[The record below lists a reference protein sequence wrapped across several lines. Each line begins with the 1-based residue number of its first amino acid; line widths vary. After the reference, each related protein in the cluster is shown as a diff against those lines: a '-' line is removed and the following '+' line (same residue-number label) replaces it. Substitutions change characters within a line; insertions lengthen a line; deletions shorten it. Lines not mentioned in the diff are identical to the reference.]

1 MPTGRDQNGKENTA
15 NSLKMQALLSE
26 ELQRVTARLAEAGSE
41 SDALDGL
48 ERLKR
53 LSAELGASGCGAD
66 ARREMEAL
74 IDRAEASLEKV
85 LTVLARKRRL
95 QEGDAMERIAARRE
109 AETDIMGT
117 LKAAAETGACIPPG
131 GASPASEE
139 EKTVEASPPPAH
151 GPAPNEPE
159 KSPAADPDANDAASP
174 APPVK
179 EAPKPEWSRAY
190 RIVAHM
196 AASVTEDR
204 KFFEKLRKSAVKPGK
219 ALPAPADHAQ
229 AEKHFRAVHGLNV
242 RLINIELKIKA
253 IAAAYKNNRPVSDL
267 FLTASNEIKGF
278 MRDYKARMDEMPDMC
293 AEYERQFGGYA
304 ERFASLPAPKGGK
317 LLARCLLEQRNEAP
331 AACPDGAQRV
341 LRRDYR

>member
-1 MPTGRDQNGKENTA
+1 
-15 NSLKMQALLSE
+15 
-26 ELQRVTARLAEAGSE
+26 
-41 SDALDGL
+41 
-48 ERLKR
+48 
-53 LSAELGASGCGAD
+53 
-66 ARREMEAL
+66 
-74 IDRAEASLEKV
+74 
-85 LTVLARKRRL
+85 
-95 QEGDAMERIAARRE
+95 
-109 AETDIMGT
+109 
-117 LKAAAETGACIPPG
+117 
-131 GASPASEE
+131 
-139 EKTVEASPPPAH
+139 
-151 GPAPNEPE
+151 
-159 KSPAADPDANDAASP
+159 
-174 APPVK
+174 
-179 EAPKPEWSRAY
+179 
-190 RIVAHM
+190 M

-278 MRDYKARMDEMPDMC
+278 MRDYKARMDEMPDMS

-341 LRRDYR
+341 LRRDDR